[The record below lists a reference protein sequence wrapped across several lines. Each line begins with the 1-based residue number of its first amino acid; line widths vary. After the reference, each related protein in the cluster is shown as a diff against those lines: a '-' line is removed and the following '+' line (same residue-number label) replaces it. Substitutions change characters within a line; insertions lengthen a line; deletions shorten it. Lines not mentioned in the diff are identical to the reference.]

1 MIHFLYPSMT
11 KNNKDIEATTRPPLS
26 ENSGEIGI
34 GQDVHASVL
43 TRSSDE
49 KKKKRLSCVPE
60 NRLLRR
66 GWDIITWTPSR
77 CRWDPMDPPQFSMAL
92 NLLFGFV
99 SLFPTATC
107 HIFVG
112 FALFGIY
119 QLCRS
124 FAEQSLM
131 APRLQRSRWQISITA
146 IRFSIFLPLSSGWA
160 MSVLHWSLRWCKQV
174 TLLVFYSCVR
184 WVT

>member
-26 ENSGEIGI
+26 ENTGEIGV

-43 TRSSDE
+43 TRCSDE
-49 KKKKRLSCVPE
+49 KKKRFICVLE

-66 GWDIITWTPSR
+66 GWDIITWTPRR

-99 SLFPTATC
+99 SLFPTTAC
-107 HIFVG
+107 PIFVG
-112 FALFGIY
+112 FALFGID
-119 QLCRS
+119 QLCPS

-131 APRLQRSRWQISITA
+131 APRLQHSRWQISITA
-146 IRFSIFLPLSSGWA
+146 IRFSIFLPLSLG
-160 MSVLHWSLRWCKQV
+160 
-174 TLLVFYSCVR
+174 
-184 WVT
+184 